1 MTFGF
6 PAYHTERLLVP
17 TDTPDQLH
25 ASVKDTLQSLGWSIE
40 SYYAPRLIVK
50 SSISL
55 SSWGERIEID
65 FLADQRLVITSKCVM
80 PTQCFDWGRNRA
92 NVMRFVGELQR
103 RIPLAR
109 TEP

>member
-6 PAYHTERLLVP
+6 PAYHTERLHVP

-25 ASVKDTLQSLGWSIE
+25 GAIKDTLQSIGWSIE
-40 SYYAPRLIVK
+40 SYHAPRLVVK

-65 FLADQRLVITSKCVM
+65 FLGDQWVSITSKCAM

-92 NVMRFVGELQR
+92 NVLRFFAELQR
-103 RIPLAR
+103 RIPSAR
-109 TEP
+109 LGG